1 MTRKTEKSLT
11 APHRSTSLG
20 LRIATLSLTA
30 LALGACKHGEEHTAV
45 AGWSLVEPTQRHPIL
60 VSQQPETMSVNVPK
74 GSSGLSPVQRADVL
88 NFARGARASD
98 AGNSRVVISAPS
110 GTSNEV
116 AAMQS
121 VHEIGELLGSAG
133 ISETDIVVESYPG
146 DRGSAPAVKVAYLR
160 FVAEG
165 PECGHWP
172 TNLASQ
178 RDNLPHPNMGCA
190 TQKNLAAMIANPADL
205 VMPRGTTARPAE
217 RRLVTWEKYIK
228 GEVTGAEK
236 SEEEKAK
243 TDGE

>member
-1 MTRKTEKSLT
+1 MTRANEKSST
-11 APHRSTSLG
+11 SSARPTSLG
-20 LRIATLSLTA
+20 LRIAALSLVT

-60 VSQQPETMSVNVPK
+60 VSQQPETMTIAVPK
-74 GSSGLSPVQRADVL
+74 GSSGLSPSQRSDLYA
-88 NFARGARASD
+88 FASGARASD

-110 GTSNEV
+110 GSANEV
-116 AAMQS
+116 AAMQT
-121 VHEIGELLGSAG
+121 VHEIGELLNQAG
-133 ISETDIVVESYPG
+133 VAETDIIVEPFSAG
-146 DRGSAPAVKVAYLR
+146 RGTSPALKVSYLR

-172 TNLASQ
+172 TNLALQ
-178 RDNLPHPNMGCA
+178 RDNLPHPNLGCA

-205 VMPRGTTARPAE
+205 VMPRTGTPRPAE

-243 TDGE
+243 TSEQ